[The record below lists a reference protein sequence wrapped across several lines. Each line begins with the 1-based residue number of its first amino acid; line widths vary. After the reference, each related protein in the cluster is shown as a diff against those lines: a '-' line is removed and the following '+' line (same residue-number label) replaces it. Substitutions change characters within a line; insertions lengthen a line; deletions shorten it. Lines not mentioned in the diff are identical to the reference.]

1 MTNWKVQIKPKPL
14 SWSVLICLPF
24 KQRISEENL
33 QLDAFCSNLPTLCG
47 PDSIGWMD
55 NFLWCTSKI
64 SLKKLSS
71 LTLTSLLMTWG
82 DSVSSSN
89 MSSSKSSRISSNI
102 RDEHTCPA
110 KSSILQV
117 SFTIIFSKISPK
129 KLQENNCESPFS
141 EGGQVLL
148 DRCFPGVFAKVFTNI
163 FFRAPLGNCMCLVN
177 KTTFQKQLIFFNW
190 PNVSLVVIKKS
201 KLSKKVNFERT
212 CLRKY

>member
-117 SFTIIFSKISPK
+117 SFTIIFSKIWPK

-141 EGGQVLL
+141 GRWPSTPWQV
-148 DRCFPGVFAKVFTNI
+148 FP
-163 FFRAPLGNCMCLVN
+163 
-177 KTTFQKQLIFFNW
+177 W
-190 PNVSLVVIKKS
+190 S
-201 KLSKKVNFERT
+201 
-212 CLRKY
+212 LRKSFYKYIFQSTSRKLHVPSK